1 MKKEE
6 IKKKAHQTLA
16 DVERKPSDKP
26 PMSKKTAGIA
36 LTVVSVLTCVL
47 TVAGILF
54 LREGGA
60 FSEGGAVYE
69 WIGEHYLLGALLMVA
84 VCALQVIV
92 ALVPGEV
99 VEVSAGLLFG
109 WWQGL
114 MICLVG
120 MTLGSILVIL
130 LVRRFGRRFVEAFY
144 PADKIDTL
152 PILNDPAKRNLMTFL
167 LFLIPGTPK
176 DLLTYVVGLT
186 RMSILVYI
194 LLTAFA
200 RIPSVVVSTL
210 SGDAVGQN
218 NLVLTVLFFGLSA
231 AISIGGYFAYRAIQ
245 KHNEKSKKDAVSKK
259 NK

>member
-1 MKKEE
+1 MKQPKNIKET
-6 IKKKAHQTLA
+6 IRSGLG
-16 DVERKPSDKP
+16 DVERKPAEKP
-26 PMSKKTAGIA
+26 AFSKKTAGLL
-36 LTVVSVLTCVL
+36 LTVISALTCVL
-47 TVAGILF
+47 TVVGILF
-54 LREGGA
+54 LRDGGA
-60 FSEGGAVYE
+60 FSEGGAVYT
-69 WIGEHYLLGALLMVA
+69 WIGEHWLLGSLLMVL

-99 VEVSAGLLFG
+99 VEISAGLLFG

-114 MICLVG
+114 LICIVG
-120 MTLGSILVIL
+120 MTLGSVLVIL

-144 PADKIDTL
+144 PADKIDEL

-186 RMSILVYI
+186 RMSIPVYI

-218 NLVLTVLFFGLSA
+218 NLLLTVLFFGISA
-231 AISIGGYFAYRAIQ
+231 AISIGGYFLYRVIQ
-245 KHNEKSKKDAVSKK
+245 KRGGSANSQKKP
-259 NK
+259 

>member
-1 MKKEE
+1 MKNQDVKQ
-6 IKKKAHQTLA
+6 KVHSKLA
-16 DVERKPSDKP
+16 DVERQDTGKP
-26 PMSKKTAGIA
+26 PLSKKVAGIA
-36 LTVVSVLTCVL
+36 LTVITILTCVL
-47 TVAGILF
+47 TVGGILI
-54 LREGGA
+54 LRDGGA

-69 WIGEHYLLGALLMVA
+69 WIGAHYFLGALVMVA
-84 VCALQVIV
+84 VCAVQVIV

-109 WWQGL
+109 WWQG
-114 MICLVG
+114 MIICIVG

-186 RMSILVYI
+186 RMSIPVYI

-218 NLVLTVLFFGLSA
+218 NLVLTILFFGISA

-245 KHNEKSKKDAVSKK
+245 KRTDRAEKKSPDGNS
-259 NK
+259 